1 MQHETTKYFGNASQL
16 DVSTLIEKLTG
27 MTDIIEANFSQ
38 IKEILEKHKDEMIK
52 VITQKNEKEIINLKQ
67 ELKAKD
73 IQINNLKQKEG
84 QLQVKD
90 DIIPQMTA
98 NIDILQQQL
107 ALASHGSSH
116 EKVELNPL

>member
-1 MQHETTKYFGNASQL
+1 L

-73 IQINNLKQKEG
+73 IQINNLK
-84 QLQVKD
+84 
-90 DIIPQMTA
+90 
-98 NIDILQQQL
+98 
-107 ALASHGSSH
+107 
-116 EKVELNPL
+116 